1 MNKFCLT
8 LLVLIFISGATFQ
21 TLAVE
26 KQGTT
31 AAEPKPKTN
40 APLTAPLTEDDCK
53 ALNGSVSSSTVC
65 ESGSLCTT
73 TDNAG
78 VHERCISAK

>member
-1 MNKFCLT
+1 VNKLCLT
-8 LLVLIFISGATFQ
+8 LLALIFISGATFQ

-31 AAEPKPKTN
+31 APGPKPPTN
-40 APLTAPLTEDDCK
+40 APPTAPLTEDDCK
-53 ALNGSVSSSTVC
+53 ALNGSVSNSTVC
-65 ESGSLCTT
+65 ESGLLCTT

-78 VHERCISAK
+78 THERCISAK